1 MRSIFLLKS
10 PFVVSY
16 HTYEF
21 MPSILVKIKTDEGIV
36 GYGEGVAD
44 ENVIDKRDLLGIGKY
59 TRNQRQKPI

>member
-1 MRSIFLLKS
+1 
-10 PFVVSY
+10 
-16 HTYEF
+16 